1 MTVHFSQARSHALV
15 LTASVAMLVTAAAC
29 SDAST
34 DRDASSRDSTTT
46 TTTPA
51 TCDSSST
58 VAPGTERI
66 EVPAKGGPREVER
79 VIPPNYD
86 GTTRLPLIVDLH
98 GFTSTIEQQNLFS
111 DLPAQAATRGYVL
124 LTPQAAEASLPI
136 KGERISGPYWN
147 LGLDATNRDQKSSEP
162 IRDTRDD
169 IGFLTDLID
178 SAAMDLCVDHARIYA
193 TGFSN
198 GAGMT
203 AALACAMPGRLAAI
217 APVSGIN
224 LAPACPQLEP
234 VSVIAL
240 HGDADPLV
248 PYEGGPAA
256 STSIDNPSVEDTV
269 ATYAAAAGCDA
280 EPESSSPFPD
290 IEQRAWTGCEPGL
303 DIELHSVVG
312 GGHTW
317 PGMLNY
323 VDVTKLAG
331 ISASQRLTELAD
343 VDIAEV
349 AGHMTTNVEATQV
362 MLDFFDTHRR
372 L

>member
-1 MTVHFSQARSHALV
+1 MTVRLCQARSHALV
-15 LTASVAMLVTAAAC
+15 LTASVALLVTAAAC

-34 DRDASSRDSTTT
+34 DRGASSRDST

-51 TCDSSST
+51 TCDSSSS

-66 EVPAKGGPREVER
+66 EVPAKGGAREVER
-79 VIPPNYD
+79 VIPPSYD

-98 GFTSTIEQQNLFS
+98 GFTSTIEQQDLFS
-111 DLPAQAATRGYVL
+111 DLPAQAAARDYVL

-136 KGERISGPYWN
+136 QGERISGPYWN
-147 LGLDATNRDQKSSEP
+147 LGLDASDSDQKSSER

-178 SAAMDLCVDHARIYA
+178 STVTDLCIDDARIYA

-224 LAPACPQLEP
+224 LAPACPALEP

-248 PYEGGPAA
+248 PYEGGSAA
-256 STSIDNPSVEDTV
+256 STNIDNTSVEDTV
-269 ATYAAAAGCDA
+269 ATFASAAGCDA
-280 EPESSSPFPD
+280 EPEPSSPYPD
-290 IEQRAWTGCEPGL
+290 IEQSAWTGCQPGL
-303 DIELHSVVG
+303 DIELHTVVD

-323 VDVTKLAG
+323 VDVTKLAA
-331 ISASQRLTELAD
+331 ISASQQLTELAD
-343 VDIAEV
+343 VDIVEV